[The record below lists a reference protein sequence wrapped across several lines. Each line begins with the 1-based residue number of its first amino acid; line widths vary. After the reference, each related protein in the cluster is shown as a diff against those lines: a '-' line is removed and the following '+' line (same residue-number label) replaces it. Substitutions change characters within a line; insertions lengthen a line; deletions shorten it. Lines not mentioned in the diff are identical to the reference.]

1 MRSSRLDDWELAARG
16 ALRRVMIQNQSERD
30 TLALALL
37 HNDSPG
43 ARAMADILD
52 MASLHSDVRRR
63 ISRLLG
69 ELEGEES

>member
-1 MRSSRLDDWELAARG
+1 
-16 ALRRVMIQNQSERD
+16 MIQNQSERD

-43 ARAMADILD
+43 ARAMADLLD